1 METSPYEL
9 WMDTGGTFTDC
20 LARLPDG
27 KVRSFKILSNGA
39 LRGRINR
46 WEDGKTLYFEAQWPT
61 QASIFEG
68 YAFRILPDSPPVLVE
83 KVDSSARRIVL
94 QTPSPTLG
102 LGTFELTAFEEPPIL
117 AARLVT
123 ETALGM
129 AFPPITLKLGSTRGT
144 NALLERKG
152 ARVALLIT
160 QGFRDLPLIGTQA
173 RPELFALEIRKPPP
187 LYAGVFEVPER
198 LAADGGIIKD
208 LSEEAVQVLVQS
220 VQQGSFDSVAIALLH
235 SYRNPIH
242 EQYLEN
248 AFRDAGFRFVSAS
261 SALAPHIKLL
271 FRTETTLI
279 NAYLDP
285 LIRTYL
291 SGILG
296 KLSWDTTPNFRV
308 MTSAG
313 HLVRSDLFTAKD
325 SLLSGPAGG
334 VIGSARIARLCGE
347 NRLLTFDMG
356 GTSTD
361 VSRYDNGFD
370 YRMETQIGDVRL
382 LSPSLAIETVAA
394 GGGSVCGFDGF
405 RLTVGPKSAGAY
417 PGPACYGAGGPLT
430 ITDINLLAG
439 RLDSPSF
446 GLPIVT
452 EAAKSRIEEI
462 QQRLHENTGKNFS
475 KEALLAG
482 FIQIANEKMADAIR
496 KISLA
501 KGANPAMYSL
511 LGFGGAGGQHVCAL
525 ADALGIQKILIPYQA
540 GLLSA
545 YGIGHA
551 AIERFAHQEILTKLP
566 SMPRLRQYFRQL
578 ETQIRVQLS
587 EEGIP
592 EATQEIVSQTLRL
605 RLSGQESWI
614 EVPMQEN
621 RRELARVF
629 KTAYERMY
637 GHWIAGSVIEC
648 VSIQA
653 RGRNRLPPEV
663 FAETT
668 SHYVPPAT
676 RSTFFLV
683 QKTWFAAPVYQW
695 EELNSGATL
704 NGPALLVSQN
714 ATVVLEPGWQLSL
727 NTRNVAVIDRC

>member
-1 METSPYEL
+1 MEAFPYEL

-20 LARLPDG
+20 LARLPNG

-46 WEDGKTLYFEAQWPT
+46 WEDRRTLYFEAQWPI
-61 QASIFEG
+61 QVSIFDG
-68 YAFRILPDSPPVLVE
+68 YAFRILPDSPPLFVE
-83 KVDSSARRIVL
+83 TVDVSARRIVL
-94 QTPSPTLG
+94 QSPSPALD

-123 ETALGM
+123 QTSLGT

-173 RPELFALEIRKPPP
+173 RPELFALEIRKPLP
-187 LYAGVFEVPER
+187 LYEGVFEVPER
-198 LAADGGIIKD
+198 LAADGSVLKN
-208 LSEEAVQVLVQS
+208 LSEQTVQTLVKA
-220 VQQGSFDSVAIALLH
+220 VQQGNFDSIAIALLH
-235 SYRNPIH
+235 SYQNPIH
-242 EQYLEN
+242 EQLLES
-248 AFRDAGFRFVSAS
+248 AFREAGFRFVSVS

-285 LIRTYL
+285 IIQTYL
-291 SGILG
+291 SGISS
-296 KLSWDTTPNFRV
+296 KLSYDIIPNFRV

-313 HLVRSDLFTAKD
+313 HLVRSDLFAAKD

-347 NRLLTFDMG
+347 NRILTFDMG

-370 YRMETQIGDVRL
+370 YRMETQIGEVRL

-405 RLTVGPKSAGAY
+405 RLTVGPESAGAY

-430 ITDINLLAG
+430 ITDVNLLSG
-439 RLDSPSF
+439 RLDVPSF
-446 GLPIVT
+446 GLPIETVT
-452 EAAKSRIEEI
+452 AKNRLAEIRQRI
-462 QQRLHENTGKNFS
+462 HENTGKNFS
-475 KEALLAG
+475 ETAVLAG

-496 KISLA
+496 KISLS
-501 KGANPAMYSL
+501 KGVNPARYSL

-525 ADALGIQKILIPYQA
+525 ADTLGIQKILIPYQA

-551 AIERFAHQEILTKLP
+551 AIERFAHQEVLTKLP
-566 SMPRLRQYFRQL
+566 SIPRLRQYFRQL
-578 ETQIRVQLS
+578 GTQVRAQLS

-592 EATQEIVSQTLRL
+592 EAAQEIVAQTVQL
-605 RLSGQESWI
+605 RLSGQETWI

-621 RRELARVF
+621 RRELIRVF
-629 KTAYERMY
+629 KRAYERMY
-637 GHWIAGSVIEC
+637 GHWIAGRAIEC
-648 VSIQA
+648 VSVQT
-653 RGRNRLPPEV
+653 RGRNRVPPETLT
-663 FAETT
+663 ETT
-668 SHYVPPAT
+668 PPYVPPAL

-683 QKTWFAAPVYQW
+683 QKTWFAAKVYQW
-695 EELNSGATL
+695 EDLSSGATF
-704 NGPALLVSQN
+704 NGPALLASQN
-714 ATVVLEPGWQLSL
+714 ATVVLEPGWQLSI
-727 NTRNVAVIDRC
+727 NARNVAVITRC